1 MQVKPTRIL
10 WPTDFSELSLH
21 AGRYARAMAD
31 QFGAELHIVHVVPPP
46 LSPDVAVMVPAD
58 APMTMTE
65 PKLLDASRAA
75 IKELIIKHFDGD
87 PKIVTHA
94 YYGNPWPTICEYAK
108 EKGIDLIVVS
118 THGRTGI
125 SHVLIGSTAERIVQ
139 HAPCAVLTVKRSGRG
154 FLNE

>member
-1 MQVKPTRIL
+1 ML
-10 WPTDFSELSLH
+10 
-21 AGRYARAMAD
+21 AGRHARTMSQ
-31 QFGAELHIVHVVPPP
+31 QFGAEMHIVHVVPPP

-75 IKELIIKHFDGD
+75 IREMITRHFDGD
-87 PKIVTHA
+87 EKILTHA

-108 EKGIDLIVVS
+108 EKQIDLIILG
-118 THGRTGI
+118 THGRTGL

-139 HAPCAVLTVKRSGRG
+139 HAPCAVLTVKQGGRG
-154 FLNE
+154 ILVE